1 MLTATRTALI
11 ELDLIVLRVEKRL
24 RVACVVRARPSGCH
38 PVTVRVVAV
47 VFKFKAVIVVGG
59 AVRRMSKLDLR
70 GCVPCQVPD
79 LDPRER
85 IVIRKALG
93 PVIPSVGARKRDREC
108 VHADHRAIA
117 GVASSDSEATGG
129 ITIEMETSAVGGR
142 QVL

>member
-1 MLTATRTALI
+1 LTGTRTALV

-24 RVACVVRARPSGCH
+24 RVASVVHARPSGCR

-47 VFKFKAVIVVGG
+47 VNKFKAVIAVGG
-59 AVRRMSKLDLR
+59 TIRRVGKLDLR

-79 LDPRER
+79 LDPRQR
-85 IVIRKALG
+85 IVVRITLG
-93 PVIPSVGARKRDREC
+93 PVAPSVGAGKRNRER
-108 VHADHRAIA
+108 VHADHRAIG
-117 GVASSDSEATGG
+117 GVAGSDSEAMGR

>member
-1 MLTATRTALI
+1 MLTGTRTALV

-24 RVACVVRARPSGCH
+24 RVASVVRARPSDCQ

-47 VFKFKAVIVVGG
+47 VDEFKAVIAVGG
-59 AVRRMSKLDLR
+59 TIRRVGKLDLR
-70 GCVPCQVPD
+70 GYVPFQVPD

-85 IVIRKALG
+85 IIVRKALG
-93 PVIPSVGARKRDREC
+93 PVVPSVGAGRRDREC

-117 GVASSDSEATGG
+117 GRPSGDSEAMVR
-129 ITIEMETSAVGGR
+129 ITIEMETGAVGCR